1 MFFKGLLSPLL
12 GLSGTIILFFFG
24 LPPRVSKD
32 GTINLILEQQDEGE
46 AKKYKLYKNGFFLFV
61 LPELV
66 GSIKEANN
74 SYYQRIP
81 EQEMVEVFIK
91 ALDFCKKTQ

>member
-46 AKKYKLYKNGFFLFV
+46 AKKYKLYKKFSYLGIALIGFSFLVQIINYFV
-61 LPELV
+61 L
-66 GSIKEANN
+66 K
-74 SYYQRIP
+74 
-81 EQEMVEVFIK
+81 
-91 ALDFCKKTQ
+91 